1 MVVFYRC
8 TKNASRGPMYKMD
21 RRAATVCF
29 ALIVALAGS
38 PALAGTPKV
47 VWAKASVASSTME
60 IELGAC
66 TKESNAVGVALRPEF
81 ETQVIAEYPAA
92 PLRPL
97 AVSVIGSVVGGFFS
111 SVMTPSAQADYVRTC
126 MLGRGYYGIA
136 LSPDEEADLDTQK
149 TTEANAAWIDHFYGR
164 ADFGQRLAVASSPPT
179 PPIAILPRM
188 EPEPF
193 TFGAVR
199 FDPKV
204 LMTASGV
211 VNTTSPVL
219 EGEIHY
225 RRAARLKTDV
235 NAFPVR
241 ISQGSI
247 AYAVVSG
254 GGANGHDETY
264 WCGRMKLGIFGI
276 GADYCV
282 AATQDGFTFYDMVFP
297 SGLPRKGLISKFD
310 MYSQVA
316 KVASSTY
323 ALDDRSGDTG
333 GPIGFALVV
342 KKVGVGGVSLVAKA
356 TIDGE
361 TEDFWSGDVLFDE
374 QGNATLPFWTYRLV
388 LARSGDGLTT
398 RFTADGDG
406 RGWDDANLGAVR

>member
-1 MVVFYRC
+1 MCLV
-8 TKNASRGPMYKMD
+8 
-21 RRAATVCF
+21 
-29 ALIVALAGS
+29 LIVTLAS
-38 PALAGTPKV
+38 PAFAASPKVV
-47 VWAKASVASSTME
+47 VWAKASTARSTME
-60 IELGAC
+60 IEFGAC
-66 TKESNAVGVALRPEF
+66 TNEANAVGVALRPEF
-81 ETQVIAEYPAA
+81 ETQVIAENPAA

-97 AVSVIGSVVGGFFS
+97 AVSAIGSVVGGFFS
-111 SVMTPSAQADYVRTC
+111 SVMTPAAQADYVRTC

-136 LSPDEEADLDTQK
+136 LLPDEEADRDTQK
-149 TTEANAAWIDHFYGR
+149 TTEAIAAWIDRFYGR

-179 PPIAILPRM
+179 PPIAILPRL
-188 EPEPF
+188 EPKPL

-204 LMTASGV
+204 LTTASGV
-211 VNTTSPVL
+211 VNTSSPVL
-219 EGEIHY
+219 EGEIYY

-254 GGANGHDETY
+254 GGANGRDETY
-264 WCGRMKLGIFGI
+264 WCGRMKLGVFGV
-276 GADYCV
+276 GGDYCV
-282 AATQDGFTFYDMVFP
+282 TANQDGFTFYDMVAP
-297 SGLPRKGLISKFD
+297 SGLSRSGLISKFD

-316 KVASSTY
+316 RVASSTY
-323 ALDDRSGDTG
+323 ALDDGPGDTG

-356 TIDGE
+356 TVDGA
-361 TEDFWSGDVLFDE
+361 TEDFWSGDVLFDD
-374 QGNATLPFWTYRLV
+374 QGNATLPFWTHTLV
-388 LARSGDGLTT
+388 LTRSGDGLTT

-406 RGWDDANLGAVR
+406 RGWDDANLGPVR